1 MYENI
6 LIPTDGSD
14 TAEMAVNEGI
24 GLAKAVG
31 AKVYGLYVIDTS
43 AFSGVPT
50 EAVWESMKVLLE
62 EEGKKALATIE
73 KMAGEGR
80 VEFEALLNEGSPY
93 KNIIEIAEDKKVDLI
108 VMGTAGR
115 VGLDRFLL
123 GSVAEKVV
131 RTAPCPVTVVH
142 G

>member
-1 MYENI
+1 MYKNI

-14 TAEMAVNEGI
+14 NAETAVKHGI

-31 AKVYGLYVIDTS
+31 AKVCGLYVVDTS
-43 AFSGVPT
+43 AFIGVPT
-50 EAVWESMKVLLE
+50 EAIWESMKNLLE
-62 EEGKKALATIE
+62 EEGKKALGAIE
-73 KMAGEGR
+73 KMAEEDGLEYET
-80 VEFEALLNEGSPY
+80 VLSEGSPY
-93 KNIIEIAEDKKVDLI
+93 KNIIQTVEEKKNDLI

-131 RTAPCPVTVVH
+131 RTAPCTVIVVH
-142 G
+142 E